1 MEKARKIVTDYKSG
15 RISIQQ
21 ASNALMEILFTHKY
35 EFGLAGFDEDT
46 FSDFLVFMRERFESI
61 LVKYDPG
68 LSDFMTYLHSVINM
82 TAYWWKKMSHLKMEN
97 SICCQYLC
105 IEESFISAD
114 FSPDESDFY
123 VEEPLPDNKISLY
136 KLKKTVSQNLQI
148 KSPSHGRKRPLTRE
162 RVGEILS
169 TLALKTCHDITP
181 DFIDF
186 VAKVNGIDRSAFEE
200 TVEKAELSIR
210 LKVDRIKKLERK
222 RNYSYY
228 YRKKKILSGK
238 NLKKADSGLSV
249 DEVFNIHDTRW
260 RKSIE
265 DLDKLKPNLVP
276 TNLTVAEL
284 LGISPRKVTALL
296 EEAEQRA
303 DEIRDFL
310 SSMGIT

>member
-1 MEKARKIVTDYKSG
+1 MENARKIVSDYKSG
-15 RISIQQ
+15 RISIQE

-61 LVKYDPG
+61 LIKYDPS

-82 TAYWWKKMSHLKMEN
+82 TAYWWKKMSRLKLEN

-105 IEESFISAD
+105 IEENFISAD

-123 VEEPLPDNKISLY
+123 VEEPLPDNKITLY
-136 KLKKTVSQNLQI
+136 RLKKTTSRNLQI
-148 KSPSHGRKRPLTRE
+148 KSPSHERRRPLTRE
-162 RVGEILS
+162 HIGEILS
-169 TLALKTCHDITP
+169 VLALKTCHDITP
-181 DFIDF
+181 DFIAY
-186 VAKVNGIDRSAFEE
+186 VAKINGMEKAAFED

-210 LKVDRIKKLERK
+210 LKVDRIQRLERK

-228 YRKKKILSGK
+228 YRKRKLLCGK
-238 NLKKADSGLSV
+238 DREKADSGLPF
-249 DEVFNIHDTRW
+249 DEVYHIHDTRW
-260 RKSIE
+260 RKTIA
-265 DLDKLKPNLVP
+265 DLEKLKPNLVP

-284 LGISPRKVTALL
+284 LSISPRKVTALL
-296 EEAEQRA
+296 EEAKERA

-310 SSMGIT
+310 TRMEIT